1 MEINIPHILEKKE
14 MEIKNLKIKLV
25 SNQEELRK

>member
-1 MEINIPHILEKKE
+1 MEINITHILEKKE
-14 MEIKNLKIKLV
+14 MEIKNLQTKLA